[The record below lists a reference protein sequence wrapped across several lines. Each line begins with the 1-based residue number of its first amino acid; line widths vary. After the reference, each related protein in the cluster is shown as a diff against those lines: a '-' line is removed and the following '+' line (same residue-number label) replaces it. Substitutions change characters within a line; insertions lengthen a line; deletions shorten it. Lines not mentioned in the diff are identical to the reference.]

1 MCNFNGEDNLTEEY
15 DVIIND
21 AQIIDGSGKKAY
33 KGSIGVKGD
42 KIATLGEVKG
52 DAIKTVEA
60 KGLYASP
67 GWIDAHSHGDTTLLF
82 FPKAESYIMQGV
94 TSFVGGQC
102 GGSAGPYKEYM
113 GLPGISAQYIDDLEP
128 HKYYPKKSLF
138 PKAQVNE
145 IMDRYFGWT
154 IDWETLEGWFKKV
167 EEVGVS
173 MNAIPLVGQGTVRYA
188 VMGNDYKRH
197 STKEELEEMK
207 RLIRQ
212 AIDEGAVGM
221 STGLD
226 YDPGVQ
232 AHMDEINEC
241 VSVLNDYPDTVYAP
255 HWRRTGRRRQVKF
268 GDTRSNKVD
277 GLLESI
283 NTCRVTGVKTNIA
296 HLTPGWRLVPEG
308 NEYLEKHNIRAT
320 LKFFDDALEEGLD
333 ISFDSMP
340 WFLRGGFDIMPYL
353 SSILNP
359 WLKECGSREKFA
371 EWLKVPDYR
380 EEIIEALQNG
390 KWYIRLAYN
399 PNTNP
404 QWAENIWISKHK
416 DKKLVGKNL
425 SQIAMERES
434 DKIHTWFD
442 LICEDPDAMGYA
454 AGTADTGNFPW
465 RPYRALMFQHKVG
478 SLSLDQA
485 VFNKSYEMERPPYRK
500 PGINAFGAFPG
511 FINKMVKESKVF
523 TLEEAIYK
531 MSTAAA
537 VHHNLK
543 GLGTITPGSYA
554 DITMFDLDKLK
565 VTGTP
570 VEPRQH
576 PKGIE
581 YVFVNGK
588 AVVDMGQHTGAT
600 PGRIVKRT

>member
-1 MCNFNGEDNLTEEY
+1 MSEEY
-15 DVIIND
+15 DIIIKD

-42 KIATLGEVKG
+42 KIAALGEVKG
-52 DAIKTVEA
+52 DAVKTVDA

-102 GGSAGPYKEYM
+102 GGSAGPYSEWM
-113 GLPGISAQYIDDLEP
+113 NLPGISAQYIDDLEP
-128 HKYYPKKSLF
+128 HKYYPKNSLF
-138 PKAQVNE
+138 PKEQVNE
-145 IMDRYFGWT
+145 IMDKYFGWT
-154 IDWETLEGWFKKV
+154 IDWETLGGWFKKV
-167 EEVGVS
+167 EEIGVS
-173 MNAIPLVGQGTVRYA
+173 MNAVPLVGQGTVRYA

-197 STKEELEEMK
+197 STNEELNDMK
-207 RLIRQ
+207 VLIKQ
-212 AIDEGAVGM
+212 AMDEGAIGL
-221 STGLD
+221 SSGLD

-241 VSVLNDYPDTVYAP
+241 VSVLKDYPNAVYAP

-268 GDTRSNKVD
+268 GDTRSNKID

-283 NTCRVTGVKTNIA
+283 NTCRVTGVPTNIA
-296 HLTPGWRLVPEG
+296 HLTPGWRLTPEG
-308 NEYLEKHNIRAT
+308 NDYLEEHNIRAT
-320 LKFFDDALEEGLD
+320 LKFFDEAIEEGMDLT
-333 ISFDSMP
+333 FDSMP
-340 WFLRGGFDIMPYL
+340 WFLRAGFDVMPYL

-371 EWLKVPDYR
+371 EWLKVTDYR
-380 EEIIEALQNG
+380 EEIIEALKNG

-404 QWAENIWISKHK
+404 QWAENIWISGHK
-416 DKKLVGKNL
+416 DASLVGKNL
-425 SQIAMERES
+425 AMITAERDT
-434 DKIHTWFD
+434 DKINTWFD
-442 LICEDPDAMGYA
+442 LICEDPDAMAYA

-465 RPYRALMFQHKVG
+465 KPYRALMFQHKAG

-485 VFNKSYEMERPPYRK
+485 VFDTEYKMERPPYRR
-500 PGINAFGAFPG
+500 PGRNAFGAFPG
-511 FINKMVKESKVF
+511 FINKMVKDIKVF
-523 TLEEAIYK
+523 TIEEAIYK

-537 VHHNLK
+537 EHHNLK

-554 DITMFDLDKLK
+554 DITVFDYDKLE
-565 VTGTP
+565 VVGTP
-570 VEPRQH
+570 VEPSQH
-576 PKGIE
+576 PNGIE
-581 YVFVNGK
+581 YVIVNGVT
-588 AVVDMGQHTGAT
+588 VVEKGKHTGAT
-600 PGRIVKRT
+600 PGRIVKRA

>member
-1 MCNFNGEDNLTEEY
+1 MTEEY
-15 DVIIND
+15 DVIIKD
-21 AQIIDGSGKKAY
+21 AHIIDGSGKKAY

-42 KIATLGEVKG
+42 KIAALGEVKG
-52 DAIKTVEA
+52 DSVKTVDA

-67 GWIDAHSHGDTTLLF
+67 GWIDAHSHGDSTLLF

-102 GGSAGPYKEYM
+102 GGSAGPYSDWM
-113 GLPGISAQYIDDLEP
+113 NLPGVAVQYIDDLEP
-128 HKYYPKKSLF
+128 HKYYPKNSLF
-138 PKAQVNE
+138 PKEQVNE
-145 IMDRYFGWT
+145 IMDKYFGWT
-154 IDWETLEGWFKKV
+154 VDWVTLGGWFKKV

-173 MNAIPLVGQGTVRYA
+173 MNAVPLVGQGTVRYA

-197 STKEELEEMK
+197 STSEELEAMK
-207 RLIRQ
+207 VLIRL
-212 AIDEGAVGM
+212 ALDEGAIGM
-221 STGLD
+221 SSGLD

-241 VSVLNDYPDTVYAP
+241 VTVLKDYPNAVYAP

-283 NTCRVTGVKTNIA
+283 NTCKVTGVPTNIA

-308 NEYLEKHNIRAT
+308 NEYLEEHNIRAT
-320 LKFFDDALEEGLD
+320 LKYFDEAIQEGHKLT
-333 ISFDSMP
+333 FDSMP

-353 SSILNP
+353 CSTLNP

-371 EWLKVPDYR
+371 EWLKVSDFR
-380 EEIIEALQNG
+380 EEIIDALKNG

-404 QWAENIWISKHK
+404 QWAENIWISRHK
-416 DKKLVGKNL
+416 DESLVGKNL
-425 SQIAMERES
+425 AMIATEREA

-442 LICEDPDAMGYA
+442 LICEDPDSMGYA

-465 RPYRALMFQHKVG
+465 KPYRALMFQHKAG
-478 SLSLDQA
+478 SLSLDQS
-485 VFNKSYEMERPPYRK
+485 VFDAKYEMERPPYRK
-500 PGINAFGAFPG
+500 PGRNAFGAFPG
-511 FINKMVKESKVF
+511 FINKMVKEIKVL
-523 TLEEAIYK
+523 TIEEAIYK
-531 MSTAAA
+531 ISTAAA
-537 VHHNLK
+537 EHHNLK

-554 DITMFDLDKLK
+554 DITFFDFDKLE
-565 VTGTP
+565 VVGTP

-581 YVFVNGK
+581 YVFVNGE
-588 AVVDMGQHTGAT
+588 AVVEKGKHTGAT
-600 PGRIVKRT
+600 PGRIVKRV

>member
-1 MCNFNGEDNLTEEY
+1 MSEEY
-15 DVIIND
+15 DVIIKD

-42 KIATLGEVKG
+42 KISALGEVKG
-52 DAIKTVEA
+52 DAVKTVDA

-102 GGSAGPYKEYM
+102 GGSAGPYGDWM
-113 GLPGISAQYIDDLEP
+113 NLPGISAQYIDDLEP

-138 PKAQVNE
+138 PKEQVNE

-154 IDWETLEGWFKKV
+154 IDWDTLGGWFKKI
-167 EEVGVS
+167 EEGGVS
-173 MNAIPLVGQGTVRYA
+173 MNAVPLVGQGTIRYK

-197 STKEELEEMK
+197 STSDELAEMK
-207 RLIRQ
+207 VLIKE
-212 AIDEGAVGM
+212 ALDEGAIGM
-221 STGLD
+221 SSGLD

-241 VSVLNDYPDTVYAP
+241 VSVLKDYPNPVYAP

-283 NTCRVTGVKTNIA
+283 NTCRVTGVPTNIA
-296 HLTPGWRLVPEG
+296 HLTPGWRLTPEG
-308 NEYLEKHNIRAT
+308 NDYLEEHNIRAT
-320 LKFFDDALEEGLD
+320 LKFFDEAIVEGMDLT
-333 ISFDSMP
+333 FDSMP
-340 WFLRGGFDIMPYL
+340 WFLRAGFDVMPYL

-359 WLKECGSREKFA
+359 WLKELGSREKFA
-371 EWLKVPDYR
+371 EWLKVADYR
-380 EEIIEALQNG
+380 EEIIDALKNG

-404 QWAENIWISKHK
+404 QWAENIWISGHK
-416 DKKLVGKNL
+416 DASLVGKNL
-425 SQIAMERES
+425 AMIAAERDA

-465 RPYRALMFQHKVG
+465 KPYRALMFQHKAG

-485 VFNKSYEMERPPYRK
+485 VFDADYRMERPPYRR
-500 PGINAFGAFPG
+500 PGRNAFGAFPG
-511 FINKMVKESKVF
+511 FINQMVKDSKVF

-531 MSTAAA
+531 ISTAAA
-537 VHHNLK
+537 EHHNLK

-554 DITMFDLDKLK
+554 DITVFDYDKLE
-565 VTGTP
+565 VVGTP
-570 VEPRQH
+570 VEPSQH
-576 PKGIE
+576 PNGIE
-581 YVFVNGK
+581 YVFVNGE
-588 AVVDMGQHTGAT
+588 VVVKKGKHTGAT
-600 PGRIVKRT
+600 PGRIVKRV

>member
-1 MCNFNGEDNLTEEY
+1 MSEEY
-15 DVIIND
+15 NIIIKD

-42 KIATLGEVKG
+42 KIAALGEVKG
-52 DAIKTVEA
+52 DAVKTVNA

-102 GGSAGPYKEYM
+102 GGSAGPYGDWM
-113 GLPGISAQYIDDLEP
+113 TLPGISAQYIDDLEP
-128 HKYYPKKSLF
+128 HKYYPKNSLF
-138 PKAQVNE
+138 PKEQVNE

-154 IDWETLEGWFKKV
+154 IDWDTLGGWFKKV

-173 MNAIPLVGQGTVRYA
+173 MNAVPLVGQGTIRYK

-197 STKEELEEMK
+197 STKEELNDMK
-207 RLIRQ
+207 VLIKQ
-212 AIDEGAVGM
+212 ALDEGAIGM
-221 STGLD
+221 SSGLD

-241 VSVLNDYPDTVYAP
+241 VSVLKDFPNVVYAP
-255 HWRRTGRRRQVKF
+255 HWRRTGRRREVKF

-283 NTCRVTGVKTNIA
+283 NTCRITGVPTNIA
-296 HLTPGWRLVPEG
+296 HLTPGWRLMPEG
-308 NEYLEKHNIRAT
+308 NDYLEEHNIRAT
-320 LKFFDDALEEGLD
+320 LKFFDEAIAEGMNLT
-333 ISFDSMP
+333 FDSMP
-340 WFLRGGFDIMPYL
+340 WFLRGGFDVMPYL

-371 EWLKVPDYR
+371 EWLKVSDYR
-380 EEIIEALQNG
+380 EEIIEALKNG

-404 QWAENIWISKHK
+404 QWAENIWISGHK
-416 DKKLVGKNL
+416 DGSLVGKNVA
-425 SQIAMERES
+425 QIAAERDA

-465 RPYRALMFQHKVG
+465 KSYRALMFQHKAG
-478 SLSLDQA
+478 SLSLDQS
-485 VFNKSYEMERPPYRK
+485 VFDTEYKMERPPYRR
-500 PGINAFGAFPG
+500 PGRNAFGAFPG
-511 FINKMVKESKVF
+511 FINKMVKEIKVF
-523 TLEEAIYK
+523 TIEEAIYK
-531 MSTAAA
+531 ISTAAA
-537 VHHNLK
+537 EHHNLK

-554 DITMFDLDKLK
+554 DITMFDYDKLE
-565 VTGTP
+565 VVGTP
-570 VEPRQH
+570 VEPSQH
-576 PKGIE
+576 PTGIE
-581 YVFVNGK
+581 YVFVNGE
-588 AVVDMGQHTGAT
+588 AVVEKGKHTGAT
-600 PGRIVKRT
+600 PGRIVKRV

>member
-1 MCNFNGEDNLTEEY
+1 MSEEY
-15 DVIIND
+15 DIIIKD

-42 KIATLGEVKG
+42 KIAALGEVKG
-52 DAIKTVEA
+52 DAVKTVDA

-102 GGSAGPYKEYM
+102 GGSAGPYSEWM
-113 GLPGISAQYIDDLEP
+113 NLPGISAQYIDDLEP
-128 HKYYPKKSLF
+128 HKYYPKNSLF
-138 PKAQVNE
+138 PKEQVNE
-145 IMDRYFGWT
+145 IMDKYFGWT
-154 IDWETLEGWFKKV
+154 IDWETLGGWFKKV

-173 MNAIPLVGQGTVRYA
+173 MNAVPLVGQGTVRYA

-197 STKEELEEMK
+197 STNEELNDMK
-207 RLIRQ
+207 VLIKQ
-212 AIDEGAVGM
+212 AMDEGAIGL
-221 STGLD
+221 SSGLD

-241 VSVLNDYPDTVYAP
+241 VSVLKDYPNAVYAP

-268 GDTRSNKVD
+268 GDTRSNKID

-283 NTCRVTGVKTNIA
+283 NTCRVTGVPTNIA
-296 HLTPGWRLVPEG
+296 HLTPGWRLTPEG
-308 NEYLEKHNIRAT
+308 NDYLEEHNIRAT
-320 LKFFDDALEEGLD
+320 LKFFDEAIDEGMDLT
-333 ISFDSMP
+333 FDSMP
-340 WFLRGGFDIMPYL
+340 WFLRAGFDVMPYL

-371 EWLKVPDYR
+371 EWLKVTDYR
-380 EEIIEALQNG
+380 EEIIEALKNG

-404 QWAENIWISKHK
+404 QWAENIWISGHK
-416 DKKLVGKNL
+416 DASLVGKNL
-425 SQIAMERES
+425 AMITAERDT
-434 DKIHTWFD
+434 DKINTWFD
-442 LICEDPDAMGYA
+442 LICEDPDAMAYA

-465 RPYRALMFQHKVG
+465 KPYRALMFQHKAG

-485 VFNKSYEMERPPYRK
+485 VFDTECKMERPPYRR
-500 PGINAFGAFPG
+500 PGRNAFGAFPG
-511 FINKMVKESKVF
+511 FINKMVKDINVF
-523 TLEEAIYK
+523 TIEEAIYK

-537 VHHNLK
+537 EHHNLK
-543 GLGTITPGSYA
+543 GLGTITQGSYA
-554 DITMFDLDKLK
+554 DITVFDYDNLE
-565 VTGTP
+565 VVGTP
-570 VEPRQH
+570 VEPSQH
-576 PKGIE
+576 PNGIE
-581 YVFVNGK
+581 YVIVNGVT
-588 AVVDMGQHTGAT
+588 VVEKGKHTGAT
-600 PGRIVKRT
+600 PGRIVKRA

>member
-1 MCNFNGEDNLTEEY
+1 MSEEY
-15 DVIIND
+15 DIIIKD

-42 KIATLGEVKG
+42 KIAALGEVKG
-52 DAIKTVEA
+52 DAVKTVDA

-102 GGSAGPYKEYM
+102 GGSEGPYSEWM
-113 GLPGISAQYIDDLEP
+113 NLPGVSAQYIDDLEP
-128 HKYYPKKSLF
+128 YKYYPKNNLF
-138 PKAQVNE
+138 PKEQVNE
-145 IMDRYFGWT
+145 IMDKYFGWT
-154 IDWETLEGWFKKV
+154 IDWDTLGGWFKKV

-173 MNAIPLVGQGTVRYA
+173 MNAVPLVGQGTIRYK

-197 STKEELEEMK
+197 STSDELAEMK
-207 RLIRQ
+207 VLIKQ
-212 AIDEGAVGM
+212 ALDEGAIGL
-221 STGLD
+221 SSGLD

-232 AHMDEINEC
+232 AHIDEINEC
-241 VSVLNDYPDTVYAP
+241 VSVLKDYPNAVYAP

-268 GDTRSNKVD
+268 GDTRSNKID

-283 NTCRVTGVKTNIA
+283 NTCRVTGVPTNIA
-296 HLTPGWRLVPEG
+296 HLTPGWRLIPEG
-308 NEYLEKHNIRAT
+308 NDYLEEHNIRAT
-320 LKFFDDALEEGLD
+320 LKFFDEAIEEGMDLT
-333 ISFDSMP
+333 FDSMP
-340 WFLRGGFDIMPYL
+340 WFLRAGFDVMPYL

-371 EWLKVPDYR
+371 EWLKVTDYR
-380 EEIIEALQNG
+380 EEIIEALKNG

-404 QWAENIWISKHK
+404 QWAENIWISGHK
-416 DKKLVGKNL
+416 DASLVGKNL
-425 SQIAMERES
+425 AMISAERDT

-442 LICEDPDAMGYA
+442 LICEDPDAMAYA

-465 RPYRALMFQHKVG
+465 KPYRALMFQHKAG
-478 SLSLDQA
+478 SLSLDQSI
-485 VFNKSYEMERPPYRK
+485 FDTEYKMERPPYRR
-500 PGINAFGAFPG
+500 PGRNAFGAFPG
-511 FINKMVKESKVF
+511 FINKMVKDIKVF
-523 TLEEAIYK
+523 TIEEAIYK

-537 VHHNLK
+537 EHHNLK

-554 DITMFDLDKLK
+554 DITVFDYDKLE
-565 VTGTP
+565 VVGTP
-570 VEPRQH
+570 VEPSQH

-581 YVFVNGK
+581 YVIVNGVT
-588 AVVDMGQHTGAT
+588 VVEKGKHTGAT
-600 PGRIVKRT
+600 PGRIVKRA

>member
-1 MCNFNGEDNLTEEY
+1 MSEEY
-15 DVIIND
+15 DVIIKD

-42 KIATLGEVKG
+42 KIAALGDVKG
-52 DAIKTVEA
+52 DAVKIVDA
-60 KGLYASP
+60 KGLFASP

-102 GGSAGPYKEYM
+102 GGSVGPYGDWM
-113 GLPGISAQYIDDLEP
+113 NLPGISAQYIDDLEP

-138 PKAQVNE
+138 PKEQVNE
-145 IMDRYFGWT
+145 IMDKYFDWT
-154 IDWETLEGWFKKV
+154 IDWDTLGGWFKKV

-173 MNAIPLVGQGTVRYA
+173 MNAVPLVGQGTIRYN

-197 STKEELEEMK
+197 STCDELAEMK
-207 RLIRQ
+207 VLIKQ
-212 AIDEGAVGM
+212 ALDEGAVGL
-221 STGLD
+221 SSGLD

-241 VSVLNDYPDTVYAP
+241 VSVLKDYPNAVYAP

-283 NTCRVTGVKTNIA
+283 NTCRVTGVPTNIA
-296 HLTPGWRLVPEG
+296 HLTPGWRLTPEG
-308 NEYLEKHNIRAT
+308 NDYLEEHNIRAT
-320 LKFFDDALEEGLD
+320 LKYFDEAIAEGMVLT
-333 ISFDSMP
+333 FDSMP
-340 WFLRGGFDIMPYL
+340 WFLRAGFDVMPYL

-371 EWLKVPDYR
+371 EWLKVADYR
-380 EEIIEALQNG
+380 EEIIDALKNG

-404 QWAENIWISKHK
+404 QWAENIWISGHK
-416 DKKLVGKNL
+416 DSSLVGKNL
-425 SQIAMERES
+425 AMIAAERDS

-465 RPYRALMFQHKVG
+465 KPYRALMFQHKAG
-478 SLSLDQA
+478 SLSL
-485 VFNKSYEMERPPYRK
+485 
-500 PGINAFGAFPG
+500 
-511 FINKMVKESKVF
+511 
-523 TLEEAIYK
+523 
-531 MSTAAA
+531 
-537 VHHNLK
+537 
-543 GLGTITPGSYA
+543 
-554 DITMFDLDKLK
+554 
-565 VTGTP
+565 
-570 VEPRQH
+570 
-576 PKGIE
+576 
-581 YVFVNGK
+581 
-588 AVVDMGQHTGAT
+588 
-600 PGRIVKRT
+600 